1 MFHGGCC
8 VVAGVSQ
15 SAEGTRSRGAG
26 CCPTSSGDSD
36 SCNARQNGR
45 WQCMSVVERSVH
57 ILLCFLSLTS
67 VLLLIMKNLDYFGE
81 KFSSDKIFGLK
92 TIVSLANYVVYY
104 K

>member
-1 MFHGGCC
+1 
-8 VVAGVSQ
+8 
-15 SAEGTRSRGAG
+15 
-26 CCPTSSGDSD
+26 
-36 SCNARQNGR
+36 
-45 WQCMSVVERSVH
+45 MSVVERSVH

-81 KFSSDKIFGLK
+81 KFSSDKIFALK